1 MIGPRTLRAAL
12 QYDDLPSEYLIVTRR
27 KGGGMSVR
35 GDWEYVFHDTIA
47 VHEIVMAAI
56 MDRSQNGFRR
66 AHPKAWP
73 DDPTSKRRFS

>member
-12 QYDDLPSEYLIVTRR
+12 QYDDLPTEYLIVTKQR
-27 KGGGMSVR
+27 GGRISVR
-35 GDWEYVFHDTIA
+35 ADWEYVFDDTMMLFETI
-47 VHEIVMAAI
+47 MAAI

-73 DDPTSKRRFS
+73 DDGRWKG